1 MIFVGWVVFFL
12 SFYFLAGIRNS
23 RSKLYLGGFLFV
35 SCLFLVW
42 SVGFGHGRF
51 GFGLYFNDENKIKVA
66 VLYTHVHHLLLLL
79 LFTLRICSVG
89 CDGAWMMREERNEA
103 V

>member
-51 GFGLYFNDENKIKVA
+51 GFGLYFNDENKIKVV
-66 VLYTHVHHLLLLL
+66 VLYTHVHRLLLLS
-79 LFTLRICSVG
+79 FTLVRICSVSW
-89 CDGAWMMREERNEA
+89 DEAWMMREERNEA